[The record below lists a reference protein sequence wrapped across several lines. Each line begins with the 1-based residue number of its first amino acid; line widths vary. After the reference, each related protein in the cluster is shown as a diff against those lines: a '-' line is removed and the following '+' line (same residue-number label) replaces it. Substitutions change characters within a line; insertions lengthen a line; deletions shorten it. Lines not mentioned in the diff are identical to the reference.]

1 MASNMFNRNS
11 LLNIAGLRSRIRQFF
26 QWWFSELAFLIPVKY
41 LPFIKKQTQ
50 PTLVLQYCQSSIGVY
65 HKHLNGCDRIGAIYL
80 KGDEVETIDSALN
93 SWLQETGVHL
103 QPVLSIPANRVVRK
117 EIVLPKVAVDNLDNV
132 LVYEL
137 DRHTPFKSDQA
148 YYDYVFDNKS
158 ASQGMVNVS
167 IYAVAKSFI
176 NKLLD
181 IVEPFGLEQPEIM
194 IAANMEAAD
203 PFSGK
208 ARIRMCHDESSDSRV
223 SGNKLQTALSVVL
236 CCLTVAALFIPLIKM
251 DATVGELRDRLNT
264 ARKEVEEINKTRSDI
279 NSYVQKLHSLKEEK
293 SGASNVVD
301 VLLELTSVLPDD
313 TWLENVAL
321 KDGGVTMQGQSASA
335 TELIRLL
342 ESSAIFSKAKF
353 ESPVTQLPGGLA
365 ERFNIRAEINRGQNR
380 VE

>member
-1 MASNMFNRNS
+1 MVSKIFNQNS
-11 LLNIAGLRSRIRQFF
+11 LLNIAGLRSRIRLFF
-26 QWWFSELAFLIPVKY
+26 QWWFGELAFLIPVKY
-41 LPFIKKQTQ
+41 LPFINKQPQ
-50 PTLVLQYCQSSIGVY
+50 PALVLQYFQSTLGVY
-65 HKHLNGCDRIGAIYL
+65 HKHPNGCDRIGAIDL
-80 KGDEVETIDSALN
+80 KDDEVEAIDSALS

-103 QPVLSIPANRVVRK
+103 QPILSIPANRVVRK
-117 EIVLPKVAVDNLDNV
+117 DIVLPKIAVNNLDNV

-148 YYDYVFDNKS
+148 YYDYVIDNNS
-158 ASQGMVNVS
+158 ASQGLVNVS

-181 IVEPFGLEQPEIM
+181 IVEPFGLEQPEIV
-194 IAANMEAAD
+194 IAANMGADD

-208 ARIRMCHDESSDSRV
+208 ARIRLSHDESSDSGV
-223 SGNKLQTALSVVL
+223 SSNKLQTALSLAL
-236 CCLTVAALFIPLIKM
+236 CCLTVAALFIPLLKM
-251 DATVGELRDRLNT
+251 DATVSALRDQLNT
-264 ARKEVEEINKTRSDI
+264 VRKEVEEINKTRSDI
-279 NSYVQKLHSLKEEK
+279 SSYVQKLHSLKEEK

-342 ESSAIFSKAKF
+342 ESTALFSRAKF
-353 ESPVTQLPGGLA
+353 ESPVIQLPGGMA

>member
-1 MASNMFNRNS
+1 MASEMFNQNS
-11 LLNIAGLRSRIRQFF
+11 LLNITGLRSRIRQFF
-26 QWWFSELAFLIPVKY
+26 QWWIGELAFLIPVKY
-41 LPFIKKQTQ
+41 LPFIRKQSQ
-50 PTLVLQYCQSSIGVY
+50 PVLVLQYCQSSIGVY
-65 HKHLNGCDRIGAIYL
+65 HKHPNGCDRIGTINL
-80 KGDEVETIDSALN
+80 NDGEVETIDSALS

-103 QPVLSIPANRVVRK
+103 QPILPIPTNRVVRK
-117 EIVLPKVAVDNLDNV
+117 DIVLPKVAVDNLDNV

-148 YYDYVFDNKS
+148 YYDYVIDNKS
-158 ASQGMVNVS
+158 APQGLVNVS

-181 IVEPFGLEQPEIM
+181 IVEPFGLEPPEIM

-203 PFSGK
+203 PFSGQ
-208 ARIRMCHDESSDSRV
+208 ARIRLCHDESSASV
-223 SGNKLQTALSVVL
+223 VLSNKLQMALSVVL
-236 CCLTVAALFIPLIKM
+236 CCLTVAALFIPLLKM
-251 DATVGELRDRLNT
+251 DATVSELRERLNT
-264 ARKEVEEINKTRSDI
+264 ARKDVEEINKTRSDI
-279 NSYVQKLHSLKEEK
+279 NAYVQKLHSLKEEK
-293 SGASNVVD
+293 SSTSNVVD
-301 VLLELTSVLPDD
+301 VLLELTSILPDD

-353 ESPVTQLPGGLA
+353 ESPVVQLPGGLA

>member
-1 MASNMFNRNS
+1 MASEMFNQNS
-11 LLNIAGLRSRIRQFF
+11 LLNITGLRSRIRQFF
-26 QWWFSELAFLIPVKY
+26 QWWIGELAFLIPVKY
-41 LPFIKKQTQ
+41 LPFIKKQSQ
-50 PTLVLQYCQSSIGVY
+50 PVLVLQYCQSSIGVY
-65 HKHLNGCDRIGAIYL
+65 HKHPNGCDRIGTINL
-80 KGDEVETIDSALN
+80 NDGEVETIDSAL
-93 SWLQETGVHL
+93 SPWLQETGVHL
-103 QPVLSIPANRVVRK
+103 QPILSIPTNRVVRK
-117 EIVLPKVAVDNLDNV
+117 DIVLPKVAVDNLDNV

-148 YYDYVFDNKS
+148 YYDYVIDNKS
-158 ASQGMVNVS
+158 APQGLVNVS

-181 IVEPFGLEQPEIM
+181 IVEPFGLEPPEIM

-203 PFSGK
+203 PFSGQ
-208 ARIRMCHDESSDSRV
+208 ARIRLCHDESSASV
-223 SGNKLQTALSVVL
+223 VLSNKLQMALSVVL
-236 CCLTVAALFIPLIKM
+236 CCLTVAALFIPLLKM
-251 DATVGELRDRLNT
+251 DATVSELRERLNT
-264 ARKEVEEINKTRSDI
+264 ARKDVEEINKTRSDI
-279 NSYVQKLHSLKEEK
+279 NAYVQKLHSLKEEK
-293 SGASNVVD
+293 SSTSNVVD
-301 VLLELTSVLPDD
+301 VLLELTSILPDD

-353 ESPVTQLPGGLA
+353 ESPVVQLPGGLA